1 VQFDADRDTG
11 NTTEGVAMTITPTRL
26 PGPAAALA
34 RTAARFAD
42 ALNRTATGPSVV
54 IALSACAAGMM
65 TTLGT
70 AVAFA

>member
-1 VQFDADRDTG
+1 
-11 NTTEGVAMTITPTRL
+11 MTITPTRL

-42 ALNRTATGPSVV
+42 ALSRAATGPSVV